1 MKISLKKIII
11 FTAGLLAIATFVMMF
26 VTPLTMD
33 LGILGTYNYDFKEV
47 YFPEDD
53 KFKFLW
59 PTVIAFALAL
69 LSGIGLLLTCLK
81 SAKNVKLIRF
91 ISSVLLIAIG
101 IVLFCTLNIYIGV
114 NELSEETAELVEL
127 GIGIGPILGGVFSI
141 VAGLSTL
148 VVGFALKD

>member
-33 LGILGTYNYDFKEV
+33 LGILGTHNAEFKDV
-47 YFPEDD
+47 YFPEDG
-53 KFKFLW
+53 KFLW

-114 NELSEETAELVEL
+114 NELPEETAELVEL
-127 GIGIGPILGGVFSI
+127 GIGPILGGVFSI